1 MERALEAAA
10 AKHLS
15 KPASPR
21 NSQSSTSS
29 EHKPQL
35 AEPEPA
41 SVPTSSALAYIP
53 APFPEDLDASALDKA
68 TLRDIQPWDLKSPLP
83 VSDCQP
89 LFYDAATQEYYL
101 FTCEG
106 ALLLHK
112 TQPIVLTKRKA
123 RKFMYDWPQGND
135 AVQVLGKNL
144 KVPKSSSPLISCK
157 MVIYHAVQD
166 SVIVKRNSGNTG
178 LFRFCV
184 DKVVKVANPGFLMKD
199 VYTQFVRPDFG
210 CVLSCTCPQV
220 YYYGRTVYCPACT
233 SYRTPLCI
241 NLNNL
246 TPKAPRV
253 VGKLTMPIPIAR
265 IIVHECVEPGTTSIS
280 IPRAYKAL
288 TRCFNMHDIS
298 KIPLKEDELVGNLLR
313 DCLFVETESG
323 RSSSSGKSGKKANV
337 QPEMHKVCW
346 ATYFNIPD
354 NEIPREKCPARADG
368 HHDGHHSVSGTGSSA
383 TVAMA
388 RGTAA
393 GVATIA
399 GIGLAALVSA

>member
-21 NSQSSTSS
+21 TSQSTTPS
-29 EHKPQL
+29 ELKPQQ
-35 AEPEPA
+35 AEPA

-53 APFPEDLDASALDKA
+53 APFPEDLDASTLDK
-68 TLRDIQPWDLKSPLP
+68 TILRDIQPWDLQSPLP

-112 TQPIVLTKRKA
+112 TQPIMLTKRKA

-135 AVQVLGKNL
+135 AVQVLGKKL

-157 MVIYHAVQD
+157 MIIYHAVHD

-199 VYTQFVRPDFG
+199 VYTQFVRPEFG
-210 CVLSCTCPQV
+210 CVLKCTCPQV
-220 YYYGRTVYCPACT
+220 YYYGRTVYCPTCT

-265 IIVHECVEPGTTSIS
+265 IILHECAEPGTTKLS
-280 IPRAYKAL
+280 IPLAYKAL
-288 TRCFNMHDIS
+288 VRCFSMHNVS
-298 KIPLKEDELVGNLLR
+298 KIPLKEEELVGNLLR

-323 RSSSSGKSGKKANV
+323 RSSSSAKKGKDKV
-337 QPEMHKVCW
+337 QPETHKVCW
-346 ATYFNIPD
+346 ATFFNIPD
-354 NEIPREKCPARADG
+354 REIPRGRCPARGSVGSG
-368 HHDGHHSVSGTGSSA
+368 HEHGSLP
-383 TVAMA
+383 
-388 RGTAA
+388 
-393 GVATIA
+393 GV
-399 GIGLAALVSA
+399 GLAALVSA

>member
-53 APFPEDLDASALDKA
+53 APFPEDLDASTLDNT

-89 LFYDAATQEYYL
+89 LFYDATTQEYYL

-112 TQPIVLTKRKA
+112 TQPIILTKRKA

-135 AVQVLGKNL
+135 AVQVLGKKL

-157 MVIYHAVQD
+157 MVIYHAVHD

-220 YYYGRTVYCPACT
+220 YYCESSLHRF
-233 SYRTPLCI
+233 
-241 NLNNL
+241 
-246 TPKAPRV
+246 
-253 VGKLTMPIPIAR
+253 
-265 IIVHECVEPGTTSIS
+265 IVI
-280 IPRAYKAL
+280 
-288 TRCFNMHDIS
+288 
-298 KIPLKEDELVGNLLR
+298 
-313 DCLFVETESG
+313 
-323 RSSSSGKSGKKANV
+323 
-337 QPEMHKVCW
+337 
-346 ATYFNIPD
+346 
-354 NEIPREKCPARADG
+354 DG
-368 HHDGHHSVSGTGSSA
+368 WY
-383 TVAMA
+383 
-388 RGTAA
+388 
-393 GVATIA
+393 
-399 GIGLAALVSA
+399 

>member
-21 NSQSSTSS
+21 TSQSSTNS

-53 APFPEDLDASALDKA
+53 APFPEDLDATTLDKT

-112 TQPIVLTKRKA
+112 TQPIILTKRKA

-135 AVQVLGKNL
+135 AVQVLGKKL

-157 MVIYHAVQD
+157 MVIYHAVHD

-265 IIVHECVEPGTTSIS
+265 IILHECVQPGTTNIS

-288 TRCFNMHDIS
+288 TRCFNMHDVS
-298 KIPLKEDELVGNLLR
+298 KIPLKEEELVGNLLR

-354 NEIPREKCPARADG
+354 SEIPRGKCPARADG
-368 HHDGHHSVSGTGSSA
+368 HHGGHGSVSSTGSA
-383 TVAMA
+383 TIAMA

-393 GVATIA
+393 GVGTIA
-399 GIGLAALVSA
+399 GVGLAALISA